1 MISILSN
8 WTRHVTE
15 ARSISP
21 SRGPLRLSAA
31 RTDNREYCCVT
42 PWLRFSHDHESQ
54 RAKGSGLPTL
64 PMNDSYFFTEKEHLL
79 FSTQLLERAGL
90 KGFPRGLRTNRI
102 RCRRFSRWLRQ
113 RKA

>member
-21 SRGPLRLSAA
+21 SRGPFRLSAA

-42 PWLRFSHDHESQ
+42 PWLRSSRDHESQ
-54 RAKGSGLPTL
+54 RAKRFGLPTL
-64 PMNDSYFFTEKEHLL
+64 RMNDSYFFTEKERLL
-79 FSTQLLERAGL
+79 FSTPSLERADL
-90 KGFPRGLRTNRI
+90 TVFLRGLRTSQI
-102 RCRRFSRWLRQ
+102 RCKRSSRW
-113 RKA
+113 